1 MQVKNK
7 INHGK
12 NAQEELVQ
20 GPGDGSDS
28 EQMHLLHKASGPEF
42 DPQNPLIVQV

>member
-28 EQMHLLHKASGPEF
+28 EQMHLLHR
-42 DPQNPLIVQV
+42 PQDLSLIPRTHS